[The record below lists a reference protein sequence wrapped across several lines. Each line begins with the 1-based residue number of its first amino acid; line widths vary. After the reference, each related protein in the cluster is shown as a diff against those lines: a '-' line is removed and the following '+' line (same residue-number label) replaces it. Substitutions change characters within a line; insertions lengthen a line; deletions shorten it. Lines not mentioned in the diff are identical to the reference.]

1 MENYKNS
8 AVETAEFIR
17 SHIDK
22 PPQIGL
28 LSGTGLGES
37 TLPTDISA
45 SFNYREI
52 PHFPVSTV
60 TNHFGRLLI
69 GSLQSRQVLALQG
82 RFHLYEGYSPQ
93 EVAFPVRVMQELGI
107 KILIISNAAGGINPE
122 FKEGDIML
130 IADHI
135 NLTGSNPLV
144 GPNED
149 SWGIRFPDMI
159 QAYDENL
166 IKIAVNSALEVGLH
180 LRKGIYA
187 GLKGPSLETPAE
199 IRFLRTIG
207 ADAVGFS
214 TVMEV
219 IAAIHAGMR
228 VLGLS
233 VITNINDP
241 DTPIPATIAQVVAV
255 AEKITPKLAATI
267 RSVIENIDDH
277 QLN

>member
-37 TLPTDISA
+37 ILPTDISA

-82 RFHLYEGYSPQ
+82 RFHLYEGYSPK

-149 SWGIRFPDMI
+149 SWGIRFPDMV

-180 LRKGIYA
+180 IRKGIYA

-199 IRFLRTIG
+199 IRFLRAIG
-207 ADAVGFS
+207 ADAVGLS

-241 DTPIPATIAQVVAV
+241 DTPIPATVSQVVAV

-267 RSVIENIDDH
+267 RSVIENTDDY

>member
-37 TLPTDISA
+37 ILPTDISA

-82 RFHLYEGYSPQ
+82 RFHLYEGYSPR

-207 ADAVGFS
+207 ADAAGFS

-241 DTPIPATIAQVVAV
+241 DTPIPATVARVVAV
-255 AEKITPKLAATI
+255 AKKITPKLAATI